1 MRLTGI
7 ASSTKTRK
15 QAGFAL
21 VAAILLVIIVSAIA
35 VAVVYSV
42 GTEKSVSSNDEER
55 NLAFYGA
62 EAAMEKMTAD
72 LGSLYQTQKSPTI
85 AQIQALQSVSFQP
98 NLSNIS
104 YPTGTYQ
111 FVMAADAT
119 NPSMPASA
127 TQNISS
133 GSNAGLYAQLVNMQ
147 LQAVAQ
153 RPSGAQVRM
162 LRNVEVALIP
172 VFQFGVFSDSDLSF
186 FPGPAFDFNG
196 RVFTN
201 GNLFLASSGGLTF
214 HAKVQ
219 AVRDV
224 VRTVLVN
231 GLDATSRNA
240 AVSVPTQAAGCDG
253 AKPHCRGLGEN
264 EGSVVAGP
272 GSAATT
278 SPNSWTKIS
287 GTFYNLMLQN
297 GVTGAKAL
305 KLPFVSAGVPDTFEI
320 VRRPPPGET
329 AASPAYDSRLF
340 NEAQVRILL
349 DDVQA
354 NLPGGAQGGDV
365 NLAAGANY
373 TVDGVGANQYFAR
386 GILYN
391 AGAGCAAPGGYVAPA
406 WVNPAGAQFC
416 AAKDW
421 PLVTGWLRVEYHDA
435 AGNWNNVTQEW
446 LNEGF
451 ARGSVV
457 PNAEGGVANAVHP
470 KAILMFQ
477 MIPTVAYLN
486 NVATP
491 ANTPYKYFPINLYD
505 PREGEIRDANPL
517 ANGNTSCA
525 ISGIMNV
532 VELNMDTLRIWL
544 AGGAGMAGKNGANVE
559 STTQNGYVVYF
570 SDRRSAIGT
579 DGTQNTLNGEYNY
592 QDVVNPNDAA
602 GAPNGV
608 LDAGEDIRGDGVFRN
623 VGANGEGTG
632 FGVAGAAANNP
643 TTRIASCDTTGQ
655 ANRVTGARHALK
667 LVNGSSTH
675 LPGTGSGGGVT
686 VASENPVYVQGN
698 WNANAAGGTNFTS
711 AHVPSG
717 VIADSVTLLSVAYT
731 DLRSLQQPTQLG
743 NRPAAQTYFRL
754 AIAAGKN
761 VPFPHPAWAPACC
774 GSNFDDFG
782 TDGGVHNFLRYL
794 ENWGGVNSNYRGS
807 LISFYYSRQGVGT
820 FKCCLRVYGA
830 PNRNYSFDNDFLD
843 PSKLPPGTPRFQD
856 IDNLGYAQDFRPQ

>member
-1 MRLTGI
+1 MVQKAI
-7 ASSTKTRK
+7 ASTRK

-21 VAAILLVIIVSAIA
+21 VAAILLMIIVSAVA

-42 GTEKSVSSNDEER
+42 GTEKSVSANDEER

-72 LGSLYQTQKSPTI
+72 LGGLYQTQKSPTI
-85 AQIQALQSVSFQP
+85 AQIQALQTAANQP

-104 YPTGTYQ
+104 YPSGTYQ
-111 FVMAADAT
+111 YVMAADAL
-119 NPSMPASA
+119 NPAMPAST

-133 GSNAGLYAQLVNMQ
+133 GSNTGLYAQLVSIQ

-172 VFQFGVFSDSDLSF
+172 VFQFGIFSDSDLSF

-219 AVRDV
+219 AVKDV
-224 VRTVLVN
+224 VRAVLVN

-253 AKPHCRGLGEN
+253 SKPHCRGLGEN

-297 GVTGAKAL
+297 GVTGAKTL

-320 VRRPPPGET
+320 VRRPPGGET
-329 AASPAYDSRLF
+329 SSSPAYDSRLY

-354 NLPGGAQGGDV
+354 NLPGGAQAGDV
-365 NLAAGANY
+365 NLAAGTNY

-391 AGAGCAAPGGYVAPA
+391 TTTCLKPAGPPAYVAPA
-406 WVNPAGAQFC
+406 WVNPNGAAAYC
-416 AAKDW
+416 AANDW

-435 AGNWNNVTQEW
+435 LGNWNNVTGEW

-451 ARGSVV
+451 ARQGSAV
-457 PNAEGGVANAVHP
+457 PNAEAGVANTVHVH
-470 KAILMFQ
+470 AILHFQ

-486 NVATP
+486 GETN
-491 ANTPYKYFPINLYD
+491 NHYKYFPINLYD

-525 ISGIMNV
+525 IGGIMNV
-532 VELNMDTLRIWL
+532 VELNMDNLRIWL

-570 SDRRSAIGT
+570 SDRRSAVGT
-579 DGTQNTLNGEYNY
+579 DGTQSTLNGEYNY

-608 LDAGEDIRGDGVFRN
+608 LDAGEDIRGDGVFYN

-667 LVNGSSTH
+667 LVNGSSSH
-675 LPGTGSGGGVT
+675 LPSTGSGGGVT

-698 WNANAAGGTNFTS
+698 WNSNTASGFGAV
-711 AHVPSG
+711 HVASG
-717 VIADSVTLLSVAYT
+717 VIADAVTLLSLNYT

-743 NRPAAQTYFRL
+743 NRGAARTYFRL

-782 TDGGVHNFLRYL
+782 TDGGVHNFLRYV
-794 ENWGGVNSNYRGS
+794 ENWGGIDSNYMGS

-830 PNRNYSFDNDFLD
+830 PNRNYSFDTEFLD
-843 PSKLPPGTPRFQD
+843 PAKLPPGTPRFED